1 MQHFT
6 RVLRAQTIMF
16 LDASVGGTIMTK
28 NEYQVK
34 KLIERMCHNEYRS
47 ISDQIVKSKGMLALD
62 LNTIVLA

>member
-1 MQHFT
+1 
-6 RVLRAQTIMF
+6 MF